1 MINFFIVCQFI
12 TLIATECLEL
22 KMPQQ
27 KRKKLSLEE
36 ARALF
41 SDKTQKSRK
50 RPSQGRPSRNQRDR
64 PQNYSN
70 QDPARRDKRIAMLE
84 RRVMEGNLTTDE
96 EQKILK
102 EIEQLE
108 KHKSAK

>member
-1 MINFFIVCQFI
+1 
-12 TLIATECLEL
+12 
-22 KMPQQ
+22 MPQQ

-41 SDKTQKSRK
+41 NETPQKSRTK
-50 RPSQGRPSRNQRDR
+50 PSQSRPPHNQKSRHQNHSFQDTAQRE
-64 PQNYSN
+64 
-70 QDPARRDKRIAMLE
+70 KRIAMLE
-84 RRVMEGNLTTDE
+84 RRVMEGNLTLVE

-108 KHKSAK
+108 KSKSGK

>member
-1 MINFFIVCQFI
+1 
-12 TLIATECLEL
+12 
-22 KMPQQ
+22 MPQQ

-41 SDKTQKSRK
+41 NDKPEKSK
-50 RPSQGRPSRNQRDR
+50 RRPHQGRSPRNQRSR

-96 EQKILK
+96 EQKILN

-108 KHKSAK
+108 KSKSAK